1 MGTPRSFQI
10 LWWGVLCLCPFGM
23 VIHEANSGKMNLR
36 IKCMREALSRQ
47 KGVIWKSNLVLFIIF
62 SLFQLIY
69 PQVNTLDTKL
79 SVRIS
84 SEYWIC
90 QFYLNP
96 FELLRNEFMS
106 WVDRQDGSFKKPLTG
121 SLRCKSILFKSR
133 SKIEVVSI
141 GDKELFHANSKSP
154 SAIELCCCK

>member
-1 MGTPRSFQI
+1 
-10 LWWGVLCLCPFGM
+10 
-23 VIHEANSGKMNLR
+23 
-36 IKCMREALSRQ
+36 MREALTRQ
-47 KGVIWKSNLVLFIIF
+47 KGVILKSNLVVFIIF

-96 FELLRNEFMS
+96 FELARNEFMS
-106 WVDRQDGSFKKPLTG
+106 
-121 SLRCKSILFKSR
+121 
-133 SKIEVVSI
+133 
-141 GDKELFHANSKSP
+141 
-154 SAIELCCCK
+154 

>member
-1 MGTPRSFQI
+1 MI
-10 LWWGVLCLCPFGM
+10 LPICGWGVLCLCPFGM
-23 VIHEANSGKMNLR
+23 VIPEGNSGKMTKYLR
-36 IKCMREALSRQ
+36 IRSVREALSSW
-47 KGVIWKSNLVLFIIF
+47 KGVILQSSLVLLVIF

-96 FELLRNEFMS
+96 FELPRNEFTS
-106 WVDRQDGSFKKPLTG
+106 WVDRQDGSFKKSLTG
-121 SLRCKSILFKSR
+121 SLRSKSILFKSR

-154 SAIELCCCK
+154 GAIELWCCK